1 MSILFWG
8 SIFIISLIILVKAAD
23 YFIDGAERVGTY
35 FNIEPF
41 IIGVFILGF
50 GTSLPELAVSILSV
64 IEGSSE
70 VVIGNVLG
78 SNITNIFLVLGVSAI
93 IVKKSILHYNFF
105 EFDLPLFLTTAFL
118 LAVTVWDGIFSIGEG
133 IFFLVLF
140 ILYTAYTVSN
150 HKKHKRMLVPEEV
163 KAIPKLVKL
172 DKGTILK
179 LVISPVFIYIGARYT
194 IEAVIYFSEIANI
207 GKDIIAASVIAL
219 GTSLPELM
227 VSFSAIRKGKIDEML
242 GNIIG
247 SNIFNILIVMGISS
261 LMGPLLIPASMLTS
275 TLPIMLIAT
284 LTTIIVVHDRKI
296 MRLEGIILIS
306 FYLFFLGN
314 LFNIF

>member
-1 MSILFWG
+1 
-8 SIFIISLIILVKAAD
+8 
-23 YFIDGAERVGTY
+23 
-35 FNIEPF
+35 
-41 IIGVFILGF
+41 
-50 GTSLPELAVSILSV
+50 
-64 IEGSSE
+64 
-70 VVIGNVLG
+70 
-78 SNITNIFLVLGVSAI
+78 
-93 IVKKSILHYNFF
+93 
-105 EFDLPLFLTTAFL
+105 
-118 LAVTVWDGIFSIGEG
+118 
-133 IFFLVLF
+133 
-140 ILYTAYTVSN
+140 
-150 HKKHKRMLVPEEV
+150 MLVPEEV
-163 KAIPKLVKL
+163 KAIPKRVKL
-172 DKGTILK
+172 DTGTILK
-179 LVISPVFIYIGARYT
+179 LIISPVFIYIGARYT

-261 LMGPLLIPASMLTS
+261 LIGPLLIPASMLTS

-284 LTTIIVVHDRKI
+284 LTMIIVVHDRKI

-306 FYLFFLGN
+306 FYLFFLGS